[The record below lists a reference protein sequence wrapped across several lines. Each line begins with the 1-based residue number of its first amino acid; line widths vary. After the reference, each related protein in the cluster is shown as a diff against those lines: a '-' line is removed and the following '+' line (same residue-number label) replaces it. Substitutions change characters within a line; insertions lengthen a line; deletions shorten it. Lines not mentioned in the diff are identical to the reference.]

1 MRTVRV
7 RTMLM
12 ILIAVVARKRIDI
25 AKATFLSFF
34 RSMWMLILPLYGE
47 SISDVMR
54 STRAVT
60 ASQRLKSKKLKGK
73 DIMVSPGVLIV
84 DGIL

>member
-1 MRTVRV
+1 M
-7 RTMLM
+7 MLM

-34 RSMWMLILPLYGE
+34 RSMWMFVLPQYGE

-54 STRAVT
+54 SIMAVT

-73 DIMVSPGVLIV
+73 DIRVSPGVFIV
-84 DGIL
+84 DDIL

>member
-1 MRTVRV
+1 
-7 RTMLM
+7 
-12 ILIAVVARKRIDI
+12 
-25 AKATFLSFF
+25 
-34 RSMWMLILPLYGE
+34 
-47 SISDVMR
+47 VMR